1 MKKNNL
7 PIYFAV
13 AVVLGI
19 LIGVFFGGNSNGLV
33 SFSKNQS
40 QEQKI
45 KRLINFIE
53 QDYVDDVN
61 TEDLLDGAIRQMLG
75 KLDPHSVYIPK
86 ENQQANIEN
95 MQGNF
100 VGIGVQ
106 FRMIKDS
113 IAVIQTITGGPSVR
127 AGIKAGDRI
136 LMANEDTLYGK
147 NFRSG
152 IVPKYL
158 KGKPDT
164 EVALQIYRK
173 SKDSLFSVNI
183 TRGKVNIKSVD
194 LAYMLNDSVGYIKLD
209 RFARN
214 TYREFKSS
222 LNNLIDDGMT
232 DLVIDLRGNG
242 GGFIDIATRIID
254 EFLEDDKL
262 MVFTKNNKDQVE
274 NYKATEIGS
283 FEKGGIYVLID
294 ENSASASEIVAG
306 ALQDNDKGTIIGRR
320 SFGKGLVQI
329 EMGLGDGSAV
339 RLTTAR
345 YYTPTGRSIQ
355 KPYTKNG
362 DTNYARDYQNRIANG
377 ELLSKDSIKVVDSL
391 KFKTPK
397 GKIVYGGGGIIPDVF
412 VAIDTASYMSNFYF
426 NTINDFAFDYVDNNR
441 AQLSEWTI
449 DRFADEFDKDDK
461 IFKQYINTINSDR
474 KPFFLKEIENLRIVL
489 EDVSQLN
496 VDSSLPK
503 LKKEEILKKK
513 KSLKK
518 YLNASIANV
527 LFGDIGFYR
536 IMHQDDKMLQKVLE
550 LESKEE

>member
-113 IAVIQTITGGPSVR
+113 IAVMQTIKGGPSVS

-173 SKDSLFSVNI
+173 SKDSIFSVNI

-222 LNNLIDDGMT
+222 LNNLINDGMT

-274 NYKATEIGS
+274 NYKATAIGS

-449 DRFADEFDKDDK
+449 DNFVDEFDKDDK

-474 KPFFLKEIENLRIVL
+474 KPFFKEIENLRIVL
-489 EDVSQLN
+489 EDGSQLN

>member
-1 MKKNNL
+1 MKNKNNF
-7 PIYFAV
+7 PIYLSI
-13 AVVLGI
+13 AVVFGI
-19 LIGVFFGGNSNGLV
+19 VIGISLNGGSSDVL
-33 SFSKNQS
+33 SLSKNSS
-40 QEQKI
+40 QEKKI

-53 QDYVDDVN
+53 RDYVDKVDTDN
-61 TEDLLDGAIRQMLG
+61 LLDGAITQMLG

-106 FRMIKDS
+106 FRMINDS
-113 IAVIQTITGGPSVR
+113 ITVIQPIKGGPSIK

-136 LMANEDTLYGK
+136 LMANKDTLYGK
-147 NFRSG
+147 NMFSNK
-152 IVPKYL
+152 VPSYL

-164 EVALQIYRK
+164 KVALQVYRK
-173 SKDSLFSVNI
+173 SNDSLFNLDI
-183 TRGKVNIKSVD
+183 IRGKVNIKSVD
-194 LAYMLNDSVGYIKLD
+194 LAYMINDTVGYIKLD

-222 LNNLIDDGMT
+222 LNSLIDDGMT
-232 DLVIDLRGNG
+232 DLVLDLRGNG
-242 GGFIDIATRIID
+242 GGYIDIANDIID

-262 MVFTKNNKDQVE
+262 IVFTKNNKGEIDE
-274 NYKATEIGS
+274 SFATSKGS
-283 FEKGGIYVLID
+283 FENGGLYILID

-329 EMGLGDGSAV
+329 EMDLGDGSAV

-355 KPYTKNG
+355 KPYSKNG
-362 DTNYARDYQNRIANG
+362 DNNYYRDYQKRISSG
-377 ELLSKDSIKVVDSL
+377 ELLNKDSIKVVDSL

-412 VAIDTASYMSNFYF
+412 VAIDTTSYMTNFYF
-426 NTINDFAFDYVDNNR
+426 NSVNNYAFDYVDNNR
-441 AQLSEWTI
+441 KNLEKWTI
-449 DRFADEFDKDDK
+449 DTFVADFDKDDS
-461 IFKQYINTINSDR
+461 ILDNYLSDIKDR
-474 KPFFLKEIENLRIVL
+474 AKPSFRT
-489 EDVSQLN
+489 
-496 VDSSLPK
+496 
-503 LKKEEILKKK
+503 K

-518 YLNASIANV
+518 YLKASIANV
-527 LFGDIGFYR
+527 LFGDVGFYR

-550 LESKEE
+550 LESINE